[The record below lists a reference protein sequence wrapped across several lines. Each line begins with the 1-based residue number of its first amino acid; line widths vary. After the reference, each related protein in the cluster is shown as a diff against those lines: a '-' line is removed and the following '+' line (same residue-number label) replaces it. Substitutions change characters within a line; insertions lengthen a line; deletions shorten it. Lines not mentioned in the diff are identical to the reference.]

1 MNNMESLSNIRFK
14 VGSAF
19 AIVFQVTRK
28 VTFEVHYTI
37 RKDGSHYLST
47 MANLFNQPKTDYN
60 RCGQCQN
67 EILPKLSKA
76 YHFYRK
82 WDKYQ
87 CKPITD
93 EKVWKEM
100 IEDVITLAEYYNCAI
115 REKNITFNTC
125 KEISKLPF
133 KKNYKE

>member
-1 MNNMESLSNIRFK
+1 MESFSNIRFK

-19 AIVFQVTRK
+19 ALVFQVTRK

-37 RKDGSHYLST
+37 RNDGTHYFST

-82 WDKYQ
+82 WDKYH

-93 EKVWKEM
+93 GKEWKEM
-100 IEDVITLAEYYNCAI
+100 IEDVINLAEGYNCAV
-115 REKNITFNTC
+115 RESHLSFEVC
-125 KEISKLPF
+125 KAISMLPF
-133 KKNYKE
+133 KKNYHNYKE